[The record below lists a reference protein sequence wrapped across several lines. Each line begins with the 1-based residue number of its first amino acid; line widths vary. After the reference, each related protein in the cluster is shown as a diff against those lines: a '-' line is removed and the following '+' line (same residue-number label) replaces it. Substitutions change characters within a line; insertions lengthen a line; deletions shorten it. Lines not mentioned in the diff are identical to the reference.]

1 MVKYINTL
9 IYIYID
15 TMYREILQLWSTR
28 HDITYTNEW
37 MWGLIN
43 CDRRQTLLVSTY
55 LRDISHLPLEN
66 FKMTVSWPPKASMKH
81 TRLSQGQFL
90 LVAHFKASISPCKT
104 ALEHTCLS
112 KDIYFLSCAYRKTSR
127 CPSRVAAEN
136 VVLSN
141 LQHLRTSG
149 YPPLAEWLEIFL
161 SIGKALFFSCIH
173 PFEFGEQP
181 LPCRCS
187 WVIQWC
193 FPKQDWSNSEL
204 HFGML
209 LLRTFWIRASIHR
222 AHLRVKILGAV
233 INYTID

>member
-1 MVKYINTL
+1 MIV
-9 IYIYID
+9 D
-15 TMYREILQLWSTR
+15 RPCSYRRISGTFP
-28 HDITYTNEW
+28 T
-37 MWGLIN
+37 
-43 CDRRQTLLVSTY
+43 
-55 LRDISHLPLEN
+55 SHLRISRWPSHDLQRHPWNIHVCHRGN
-66 FKMTVSWPPKASMKH
+66 FSSSPISKPPYPRVRQH
-81 TRLSQGQFL
+81 WNTPVYPRTF
-90 LVAHFKASISPCKT
+90 IC
-104 ALEHTCLS
+104 
-112 KDIYFLSCAYRKTSR
+112 FLSCAYRKTSR